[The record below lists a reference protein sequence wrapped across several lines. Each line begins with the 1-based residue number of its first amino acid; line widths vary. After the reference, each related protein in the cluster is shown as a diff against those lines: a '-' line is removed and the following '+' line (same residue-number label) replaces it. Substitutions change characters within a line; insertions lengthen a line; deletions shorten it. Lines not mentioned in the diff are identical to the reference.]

1 MSRAL
6 ADVRLESLSTNTGPP
21 PHLADVSLHVRYGEL
36 FTLLGPPHSGKT
48 GILRVVAGFLP
59 VSRGRV
65 LVDGEDIGGLTPR
78 ARGVGYVFHQGAL
91 WPHLTVRRHV
101 AFGLE
106 QLRMAPDEV
115 ERRVEV
121 VTTRLGLAAERDR
134 LPTALTLDGQRRLA
148 LARALAVEPRVLLLD
163 EPLAH
168 LDPLTRQ
175 TLRLELARLH
185 RDLAV
190 TTICATRDAAD
201 AMALSDRIA
210 IVAGGRL
217 LQVGEPESLYRRP
230 VSRVVAEAL
239 GPANFLPVRVA
250 EVRDLGVVVETR
262 RGDRVPVS
270 GIGAFR
276 EGSRG
281 LLVLRPETLS
291 ITEAAM
297 ARGPGIPGHVALR
310 VFEGAR
316 YVYEIDVGAGDA
328 IRVELPAG
336 ETSHFRLGDRVRVEI
351 SSDMVVL
358 LPDDLTVPVPAG

>member
-1 MSRAL
+1 MNRPL
-6 ADVRLESLSTNTGPP
+6 VDVQLESLSTNTGSA
-21 PHLADVSLHVRYGEL
+21 PHLVDVSLHVRYGEL
-36 FTLLGPPHSGKT
+36 FTVLGPPHSGKT
-48 GILRVVAGFLP
+48 AILRAIAGFLP
-59 VSRGRV
+59 LRGGRV
-65 LVDGEDIGGLTPR
+65 LIDGADIGGLAPR
-78 ARGVGYVFHQGAL
+78 ARGIGYVFHQGAL
-91 WPHLTVRRHV
+91 WPHLTVRQHV

-106 QLRMAPDEV
+106 QLRTPPDEID
-115 ERRVEV
+115 RRVEI
-121 VTTRLGLAAERDR
+121 VTHRLGLALERDR
-134 LPTALTLDGQRRLA
+134 LPHALTLEGQRRLA

-168 LDPLTRQ
+168 LDPLTRK

-185 RDLAV
+185 GDLAV

-210 IVAGGRL
+210 IAAGGRI
-217 LQVGEPESLYRRP
+217 LQVGDPESLYRRP
-230 VSRVVAEAL
+230 VSREVAEAL
-239 GPANFLPVRVA
+239 GPANFLSVRVV

-262 RGDRVPVS
+262 RGDQVPVP

-276 EGSRG
+276 QGSRG

-297 ARGPGIPGHVALR
+297 GRGPGIPGQVSLR

-316 YVYEIDVGAGDA
+316 YLYEIDVGAGDS

-336 ETSHFRLGDRVRVEI
+336 DPSVFRLGDRVRVEI
-351 SSDMVVL
+351 SSDSVVL
-358 LPDDLTVPVPAG
+358 LPVDR

>member
-1 MSRAL
+1 MGRPL
-6 ADVRLESLSTNTGPP
+6 VDVRLESLSTSTGLPP
-21 PHLADVSLHVRYGEL
+21 YLADVSLHVRYGEL
-36 FTLLGPPHSGKT
+36 FTVVGPPHSGKT
-48 GILRVVAGFLP
+48 SILRALAGFLP
-59 VSRGRV
+59 LSGGRV
-65 LVDGEDIGGLTPR
+65 LLDGEDIGGLAPR
-78 ARGVGYVFHQGAL
+78 ARGIGYVFHQGAL

-106 QLRMAPDEV
+106 QLRMAPDV
-115 ERRVEV
+115 IARRVEI
-121 VTTRLGLAAERDR
+121 VTTRLGLAAERDC
-134 LPTALTLDGQRRLA
+134 LPAALTLDGQRRLA

-168 LDPLTRQ
+168 LDPLTRK

-210 IVAGGRL
+210 VVAGGRL
-217 LQVGEPESLYRRP
+217 LQVGDPESVYRRP

-239 GPANFLPVRVA
+239 GPANFLPVRVV

-262 RGDRVPVS
+262 RGDRVPVG

-297 ARGPGIPGHVALR
+297 ARGPGIPGQVSLR
-310 VFEGAR
+310 VFEGVR
-316 YVYEIDVGAGDA
+316 YVYEVDIGAGDS
-328 IRVELPAG
+328 IRVELAAG
-336 ETSHFRLGDRVRVEI
+336 ETSIFRLGDRVRVEI
-351 SSDMVVL
+351 SSETVVL
-358 LPDDLTVPVPAG
+358 LPADDPAPVVGG